1 MKKIF
6 FAFIAILFMSSFT
19 LPEGNKLN
27 SSKLDIKLVK
37 NSSGE
42 WEFEIHNKTKYYI
55 DEFWVAEVKGD
66 HVKWHH
72 GHFSGKQHYIAPG
85 ETMHLSVYDV
95 KEGEYYMYTID
106 KHAHHNHLY
115 KLHMDHDVD
124 VDDEEEAEDEMD
136 EVFGKEVEEE
146 YEPADDDDEHG
157 DN

>member
-1 MKKIF
+1 MKKIL

-85 ETMHLSVYDV
+85 ETMHLTVYDV

-106 KHAHHNHLY
+106 KHDHHNHLY

-124 VDDEEEAEDEMD
+124 VTDEEEEEDEME
-136 EVFGKEVEEE
+136 EVFGKKVGEE

>member
-1 MKKIF
+1 MKKIL

-85 ETMHLSVYDV
+85 ETMHLTVYDV

-106 KHAHHNHLY
+106 KHDHHNHLY

-124 VDDEEEAEDEMD
+124 VTDDEEEEDEME
-136 EVFGKEVEEE
+136 EVFGKKVGEE